1 MAYFLFSSIRSAFGP
16 PDLSPFQGEPLYW
29 MFPRVETLGLQPP
42 PGQKNVFRISILVLF
57 SSIVTIIGRTA
68 PAHDVDVRPMNND
81 IRTKHA
87 S

>member
-1 MAYFLFSSIRSAFGP
+1 MNQETGGGRK
-16 PDLSPFQGEPLYW
+16 EP
-29 MFPRVETLGLQPP
+29 
-42 PGQKNVFRISILVLF
+42 VLF